1 MILSSSFRV
10 IADDEP
16 QQPAPVYRLDTS
28 GTVPL
33 TADGV
38 QKDGYT
44 WARLY
49 RDGQPATAAWHL
61 AYQSVTPDG
70 TATDVWEVVGTTG
83 TQAAY
88 AMPQQPMYDTVTR
101 LVVTAYES
109 FDPDT
114 YQYAGLLAAATL
126 PVVADPAVPLARS
139 DEWAAANTYR
149 NGEII
154 IHQGKV
160 YQWTGRCPGN
170 STLDPQADTARNPT
184 TTRWR
189 AYELWPLL
197 ATSVLFAPFA
207 LLGSFVVSG
216 STFMSQMGTDAQGRE
231 SWDYR
236 QFQDGGFTPYLW
248 LDAVSG
254 YMECRKARVRGT
266 VEVDAGY
273 FAGELRAAGGTF
285 SGDLQAA
292 RGTFAGLVRR
302 TPLAVN
308 ASNID
313 QYAPAYTVGQVI
325 VGRRFDFAKTGGY
338 VRFNLNA
345 LTGGNV
351 YLYMPGILQGSPVA
365 ADSSDDVLA
374 LAGVTVLV
382 EVSDLVTP
390 GAPLLGISG
399 AVRTSLDE
407 TSNKSISVPEGGGL
421 WSLTCTVRRDSFG
434 LTEAFWLA
442 EDLGGGTGSMG

>member
-1 MILSSSFRV
+1 MILSATTRL
-10 IADDEP
+10 AAADEP

-70 TATDVWEVVGTTG
+70 TATDVWEVVGTVG

-88 AMPQQPMYDTVTR
+88 TMLQQPMYDTVTR
-101 LVVTAYES
+101 LVVTAYDSYE
-109 FDPDT
+109 DG
-114 YQYAGLLAAATL
+114 QYAGLLAAATL

-139 DEWAAANTYR
+139 DEWAAGNTYR

-170 STLDPQADTARNPT
+170 STLDPQADTAQNPA

-216 STFMSQMGTDAQGRE
+216 DTFMSQTGTDAQGQE
-231 SWDYR
+231 TQDYR
-236 QFQDGGFTPYLW
+236 QFASGGFTPYL
-248 LDAVSG
+248 LLNAATG
-254 YMECRKARVRGT
+254 YLECLKAKVRGT
-266 VEVDAGY
+266 IEADSGY
-273 FAGELRAAGGTF
+273 FAGELHAAGGTF
-285 SGDLQAA
+285 
-292 RGTFAGLVRR
+292 TGLVKREVVA
-302 TPLAVN
+302 LN
-308 ASNID
+308 NSNLD
-313 QYAPAYTVGQVI
+313 EYLMAEPPVSGTNV
-325 VGRRFDFAKTGGY
+325 FDFDKIGGY
-338 VRFNLNA
+338 VRFDNISQF
-345 LTGGNV
+345 V
-351 YLYMPGILQGSPVA
+351 IIYFPGYHEGSEYSQRDFSRTLVGVQVILDNNWA
-365 ADSSDDVLA
+365 ARPL
-374 LAGVTVLV
+374 
-382 EVSDLVTP
+382 P
-390 GAPLLGISG
+390 GHDPQPIGISG
-399 AVRTSLDE
+399 ALKTSADSEGYNSTTIQPDE
-407 TSNKSISVPEGGGL
+407 TAL
-421 WSLTCTVRRDSFG
+421 LTCTMQPHPGDG
-434 LTEAFWLA
+434 KEEIFWLVQKF
-442 EDLGGGTGSMG
+442 S

>member
-1 MILSSSFRV
+1 MILSATTRL
-10 IADDEP
+10 AAADEP

-70 TATDVWEVVGTTG
+70 TATDVWEVVGAVG

-101 LVVTAYES
+101 LVVTAYENYE
-109 FDPDT
+109 DG
-114 YQYAGLLAAATL
+114 QYAGLLAAATL

-170 STLDPQADTARNPT
+170 STLDPQADTAQNPAS
-184 TTRWR
+184 TRWR

-216 STFMSQMGTDAQGRE
+216 DTFMSQTGTDAQGLE
-231 SWDYR
+231 TQDYR
-236 QFQDGGFTPYLW
+236 QFASGGFTPYL
-248 LDAVSG
+248 LFNAVTG
-254 YMECRKARVRGT
+254 YLECLKARVRGT
-266 VEVDAGY
+266 IEADAGY
-273 FAGELRAAGGTF
+273 FAGELRAASGNFAGSLQAAGGTF
-285 SGDLQAA
+285 SGLL
-292 RGTFAGLVRR
+292 RSKPLV
-302 TPLAVN
+302 VN
-308 ASNID
+308 AGNIE
-313 QYAPAYTVGQVI
+313 QYAPVDKTSGFRV
-325 VGRRFDFAKTGGY
+325 FDFDKIGGY
-338 VRFNLNA
+338 VRFEYISG
-345 LTGGNV
+345 TGPNI
-351 YLYMPGILQGSPVA
+351 YMPGILDGEVVGNFGSTQMSE
-365 ADSSDDVLA
+365 ADVIGLDGSAIFIENYWAGRPGPGDTPAQIGLSGACRPDESQANNVSLA
-374 LAGVTVLV
+374 VGSGELVKLRAIVRPDSEGRAEMFWLV
-382 EVSDLVTP
+382 EKMT
-390 GAPLLGISG
+390 
-399 AVRTSLDE
+399 
-407 TSNKSISVPEGGGL
+407 
-421 WSLTCTVRRDSFG
+421 
-434 LTEAFWLA
+434 
-442 EDLGGGTGSMG
+442 

>member
-1 MILSSSFRV
+1 MILSATTRL
-10 IADDEP
+10 AAADEP

-70 TATDVWEVVGTTG
+70 TATDVWEVVGAVG

-88 AMPQQPMYDTVTR
+88 AMSQQPMYDTVTR

-139 DEWAAANTYR
+139 DEWAAGNTYR

-170 STLDPQADTARNPT
+170 STLDPQADTAQNPA

-216 STFMSQMGTDAQGRE
+216 DTFMSQTGTDAQGLE
-231 SWDYR
+231 TQDYR
-236 QFQDGGFTPYLW
+236 QFASGGFTPYL
-248 LDAVSG
+248 LLNAATG
-254 YMECRKARVRGT
+254 YLESLKARVRGT
-266 VEVDAGY
+266 IEADAGY
-273 FAGELRAAGGTF
+273 FAGELRAAW
-285 SGDLQAA
+285 
-292 RGTFAGLVRR
+292 GTFAGLVRR
-302 TPLAVN
+302 TQLDVN

-313 QYAPAYTVGQVI
+313 QYAPPYTVGQVI
-325 VGRRFDFAKTGGY
+325 VGRRFDFETTGGY

-351 YLYMPGILQGSPVA
+351 YIYMPGILAGSPVA
-365 ADSSDDVLA
+365 ADSRDDVLA
-374 LAGVTVLV
+374 LAGVEVIV
-382 EVSDLVTP
+382 EVAQRATP

-399 AVRTSLDE
+399 AVRTSPDE
-407 TSNKSISVPEGGGL
+407 TANKSISVPAEGGL
-421 WSLTCTVRRDSFG
+421 WRLTCTVRRDSRG

-442 EDLGGGTGSMG
+442 EDLGGGGGT

>member
-1 MILSSSFRV
+1 MILSATTRL
-10 IADDEP
+10 AAADEP

-70 TATDVWEVVGTTG
+70 TATDVWEVVGAVG

-109 FDPDT
+109 YEDG
-114 YQYAGLLAAATL
+114 QYAGLLAAATL

-139 DEWAAANTYR
+139 DEWAAGNTYR

-170 STLDPQADTARNPT
+170 STLDPQADTAQNPAS
-184 TTRWR
+184 TRWR

-207 LLGSFVVSG
+207 LLGGFVVSG
-216 STFMSQMGTDAQGRE
+216 DTFMSQTGTDAQGQE
-231 SWDYR
+231 TQDYR
-236 QFQDGGFTPYLW
+236 QFASGGFTPYL
-248 LDAVSG
+248 LLNAATG
-254 YMECRKARVRGT
+254 YLECLKARVRGT
-266 VEVDAGY
+266 IEADAGY

-308 ASNID
+308 ASNINE
-313 QYAPAYTVGQVI
+313 YAPPYTVGQVI

-345 LTGGNV
+345 MAGGNV
-351 YLYMPGILQGSPVA
+351 YLYMPGIFQGSPVA
-365 ADSSDDVLA
+365 ADSRDDVLA
-374 LAGVTVLV
+374 LAGVEVIV
-382 EVSDLVTP
+382 EVAQRATP

-399 AVRTSLDE
+399 AVRTSPDE
-407 TSNKSISVPEGGGL
+407 TTNKSLVVPEGGGL
-421 WSLTCTVRRDSFG
+421 WRLTCTVRRDSRG
-434 LTEAFWLA
+434 YTEAFWLA
-442 EDLGGGTGSMG
+442 EDLGGGGGT

>member
-1 MILSSSFRV
+1 MILSSSFRL
-10 IADDEP
+10 AAADEP

-88 AMPQQPMYDTVTR
+88 AMLQQPMYDTVTR

-216 STFMSQMGTDAQGRE
+216 STFMSQMGTDAQGQE
-231 SWDYR
+231 TQDYR
-236 QFQDGGFTPYLW
+236 QFASGGFTPYL
-248 LDAVSG
+248 LLNAATG
-254 YMECRKARVRGT
+254 YLESLKARVRGT
-266 VEVDAGY
+266 VEADAGY
-273 FAGELRAAGGTF
+273 FAGELR
-285 SGDLQAA
+285 AA

-308 ASNID
+308 ASNIN
-313 QYAPAYTVGQVI
+313 QYAPPYTVGQVI
-325 VGRRFDFAKTGGY
+325 VGRRFDFDKIGGY

-345 LTGGNV
+345 LKGSNV
-351 YLYMPGILQGSPVA
+351 YLYMPGIFQGSPVA
-365 ADSSDDVLA
+365 ADSRDDVLA

-382 EVSDLVTP
+382 EMSSLVTP

-442 EDLGGGTGSMG
+442 EDLGGGGGT

>member
-1 MILSSSFRV
+1 MILSATTRL
-10 IADDEP
+10 AAADEP

-70 TATDVWEVVGTTG
+70 TATDVWEVVGTVG

-109 FDPDT
+109 YEDG
-114 YQYAGLLAAATL
+114 QYAGLLAAATL

-139 DEWAAANTYR
+139 DEWAAGNTYR

-170 STLDPQADTARNPT
+170 STLDPQADTARNPA

-216 STFMSQMGTDAQGRE
+216 DTFMSQTGTDAQGQE
-231 SWDYR
+231 SRDYR
-236 QFQDGGFTPYLW
+236 QFASGGFTPYL
-248 LDAVSG
+248 LLNAATG
-254 YMECRKARVRGT
+254 YLECLKARVRGT
-266 VEVDAGY
+266 IEADSGY
-273 FAGELRAAGGTF
+273 FAGELHAAGGTF
-285 SGDLQAA
+285 K
-292 RGTFAGLVRR
+292 GLVKREVLEL
-302 TPLAVN
+302 TWDNV
-308 ASNID
+308 D
-313 QYAPAYTVGQVI
+313 TYAPKDPNFMDGNIRV
-325 VGRRFDFAKTGGY
+325 FDFDKIGGY
-338 VRFNLNA
+338 VRMRMPNFPENI
-345 LTGGNV
+345 
-351 YLYMPGILQGSPVA
+351 YIYFPGIEGSIIGSSSAYDDIFALVGTSIILSNYMVGRPTPVIP
-365 ADSSDDVLA
+365 VLA
-374 LAGVTVLV
+374 
-382 EVSDLVTP
+382 
-390 GAPLLGISG
+390 ISG
-399 AVRTSLDE
+399 AIRPSPE
-407 TSNKSISVPEGGGL
+407 SSNASTTLEYGEIAK
-421 WSLTCTVRRDSFG
+421 LTCMMQPNSTDG
-434 LTEAFWLA
+434 GTEVFWLIEKMPIPGA
-442 EDLGGGTGSMG
+442 ELPEEFQ